1 AVVDAP
7 RVPAACHRSIVAGR
21 TTRTRVGPAPP
32 PRGPPGRVAWPAC
45 QRAPAAMIR
54 SLGFIGAWISCLCGL
69 GWPFP
74 PPRPPAPPPAHWL
87 PAHFVQP
94 DDAVMRQIAR
104 QLPPGGQIAT
114 IPVSYHLER
123 DGQVVDI
130 RSAFAILEGDVDG
143 DGQPEYVVGCY
154 APLDPAGRRPRD
166 DRARI

>member
-1 AVVDAP
+1 QHRRRAYYVDQGGP
-7 RVPAACHRSIVAGR
+7 S
-21 TTRTRVGPAPP
+21 PAPWGLP
-32 PRGPPGRVAWPAC
+32 LRVAWPA
-45 QRAPAAMIR
+45 RLPASAAMIR

-74 PPRPPAPPPAHWL
+74 PPRPPAPPPASGL

-94 DDAVMRQIAR
+94 DDAVMRQIVR

-114 IPVSYHLER
+114 IPVSYRLER
-123 DGQVVDI
+123 DGQVTDVP
-130 RSAFAILEGDVDG
+130 SAFAILEGDVDG

-154 APLDPAGRRPRD
+154 SPVDPAGRRPRD